1 MTSIDQL
8 NRVYPYPHSVDKDDL
23 LDVVENLAI
32 EDTPREDQEV
42 FADWYRSVP
51 VEIREEAALD
61 RPAEIL
67 LAEYYSYPMYEAYR
81 TAIRRDPE
89 VKHLKRMIWA
99 QDKEIKRLQSAIKS
113 AEFRLDNLR
122 NYMSLEVMAACN
134 LQHSC
139 AECPVGRAAHE
150 RALDCRQFVERDIK
164 QAEYVASEW
173 RMRHN
178 E

>member
-8 NRVYPYPHSVDKDDL
+8 WERYPNPIVVDKDDL

-51 VEIREEAALD
+51 MEVREEAALD

-81 TAIRRDPE
+81 TSIRRDPE
-89 VKHLKRMIWA
+89 YKHLKRMIWA
-99 QDKEIKRLQSAIKS
+99 QDKEIKRLQGDNKS
-113 AEFRLDNLR
+113 MANRLDDLR
-122 NYMSLEVMAACN
+122 SYMSLEVMATCN

-139 AECPVGRAAHE
+139 AQCPVGMAARE
-150 RALDCRQFVERDIK
+150 RALDCRQFVERDVK

-173 RMRHN
+173 RLRHN

>member
-8 NRVYPYPHSVDKDDL
+8 NQVYPNPGKVDKDDL

-51 VEIREEAALD
+51 MEVREEAALD

-139 AECPVGRAAHE
+139 AECPVGIAARE
-150 RALDCRQFVERDIK
+150 RALDCRQFVERDVK
-164 QAEYVASEW
+164 QAEFVASEW

>member
-8 NRVYPYPHSVDKDDL
+8 NQVYPNPGKVDKDDL

-139 AECPVGRAAHE
+139 AECPVGIAARE
-150 RALDCRQFVERDIK
+150 CALDCRQFVERDVK

>member
-89 VKHLKRMIWA
+89 YKHLKRMIWA
-99 QDKEIKRLQSAIKS
+99 QDKEIKRLQGDNKS
-113 AEFRLDNLR
+113 MANRLQMLSS
-122 NYMSLEVMAACN
+122 YMPIEVMAACR
-134 LQHSC
+134 LQSSC
-139 AECPVGRAAHE
+139 ATCPVGMAAHE
-150 RALDCRQFVERDIK
+150 RALDCRQFVERDVK
-164 QAEYVASEW
+164 QAEFVASEW